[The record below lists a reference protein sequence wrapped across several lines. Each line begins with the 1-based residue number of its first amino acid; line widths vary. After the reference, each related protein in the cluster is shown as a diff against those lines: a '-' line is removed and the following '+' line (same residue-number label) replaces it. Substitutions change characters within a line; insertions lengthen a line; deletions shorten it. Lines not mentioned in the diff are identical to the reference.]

1 MSIFKELAIGRFVKK
16 LLEETKTIKV
26 SLVVDNVSEPQQLVH
41 IDTAKLAQAIAARDA
56 AEIVIEIGD
65 EVIRIP
71 VKP

>member
-26 SLVVDNVSEPQQLVH
+26 LLVVDNVSEPQQLVH
-41 IDTAKLAQAIAARDA
+41 IDTAKLVQAIAARDA
-56 AEIVIEIGD
+56 AEIVIELGD
-65 EVIRIP
+65 EQIRIP